1 MPSRDDSPRE
11 KPRKPPDLRSGQP
24 HRAERPDEAPSRGE
38 GGARADRARL
48 NVLFVCSRNQWR
60 SPTAERVFRGHPRM
74 AVRSAGTSPNARR
87 TIGEADL
94 RWADVVMVMESR
106 HRDRIRAAFPQL
118 GEGVRIHVL
127 EIPDDDRFMEPELV
141 DILES
146 MVPALL
152 FD

>member
-1 MPSRDDSPRE
+1 MPSRDDVPRE
-11 KPRKPPDLRSGQP
+11 KNRKLPDLRSEKRD
-24 HRAERPDEAPSRGE
+24 RAEQLGE
-38 GGARADRARL
+38 EPPRLDGRALAGRERL

-60 SPTAERVFRGHPRM
+60 SPTAERVFRHHPRM
-74 AVRSAGTSPNARR
+74 AVRSAGTSPSARR

-118 GEGVRIHVL
+118 AEHAHIHVL
-127 EIPDDDRFMEPELV
+127 EIPDDYRFMDPELV
-141 DILES
+141 EILES